1 VFSKTDA
8 AAGSPPRWPPQIR
21 YIIGNE
27 ACERF
32 SFYGMRNILVVFL
45 AGYLLLDLP
54 PGERDTRARQI
65 FHLFVFLVYFTPLL
79 GGWLADR
86 FWGKYKTILWL
97 SLVYCAGHAF
107 LAIFDHSKAGFYF
120 GLLLIALG
128 AGGIKPTV
136 SAFVG
141 DQFTV
146 SQKAQV
152 STVYGAFYWAINLGS
167 LTASLLMPKLLKH
180 FGPSVAFGVPGVLM
194 LASTVILVAGR
205 RHYRELPP
213 TGPNPDSFGRVLWTA
228 FKNRKR
234 SAGEGRS
241 FLDGALDTHP
251 RVAVEGARAVLR
263 ILRIF
268 AFIPFFWALFDQKAS
283 AWVLQA
289 RRMDLD
295 VGPFTFEPAQLQFIN
310 PGLVMALIPLMTGVV
325 YPFVARIGIRPTP
338 LRRMTVGMFM
348 AGLAFVLTA
357 MIEQRLDEGQR
368 LSVLWQLGPYVAL
381 TLAEILVSV
390 TGLEFAYTQAP
401 RQIKSV
407 VQSVWLLTT
416 AIANLVV
423 AALIKALNISISA
436 NVFFGYAGMALL
448 AGIVMAL
455 MARRFKVRDY
465 FQQVAPIPVG
475 EHAAPGLDPK

>member
-1 VFSKTDA
+1 VSRQTDDGA
-8 AAGSPPRWPPQIR
+8 PSPRRWPPQIR

-54 PGERDTRARQI
+54 PGERDTRARQV
-65 FHLFVFLVYFTPLL
+65 FHLFVFLVYFFPLL

-86 FWGKYKTILWL
+86 FWGKYRTILWL
-97 SLVYCAGHAF
+97 SLVYSLGHAC
-107 LAIFDHSKAGFYF
+107 LAIFDDNRTGFYA

-128 AGGIKPTV
+128 AGGIKPTI

-141 DQFTV
+141 DQFTG

-152 STVYGAFYWAINLGS
+152 TTIYGAFYWSINLGS
-167 LTASLLMPKLLKH
+167 LTASLLIPKLLRH
-180 FGPSVAFGVPGVLM
+180 FGPQVAFGVPGALM
-194 LASTVILVAGR
+194 LVSTVIFWAGR
-205 RHYRELPP
+205 RHYHELPP
-213 TGPNPDSFGRVLWTA
+213 TGPNPDSFGRVVWTA
-228 FKNRKR
+228 LKNRKR
-234 SAGEGRS
+234 SAAAGRS
-241 FLDGALDTHP
+241 LLDGALDDHP
-251 RVAVEGARAVLR
+251 RVAVEGARAVMR

-289 RRMDLD
+289 RRMDLQ

-310 PGLVMALIPLMTGVV
+310 PALVMILIPLMTGAV
-325 YPFVARIGIRPTP
+325 YPALNRIGLRATP
-338 LRRMTVGMFM
+338 LRRMTVGMFI

-381 TLAEILVSV
+381 TVSEILVSI

-401 RQIKSV
+401 PAMKGTIMSL
-407 VQSVWLLTT
+407 WLMTT
-416 AIANLVV
+416 AIGNLVV
-423 AALIKALNISISA
+423 SLLAARLNVFTGAGAFLFYAALVA
-436 NVFFGYAGMALL
+436 L
-448 AGIVMAL
+448 AGVGLAL
-455 MARRFKVRDY
+455 TARRHVTTDFFRE
-465 FQQVAPIPVG
+465 G
-475 EHAAPGLDPK
+475 

>member
-1 VFSKTDA
+1 MGHRAQCPAVLSTTDA
-8 AAGSPPRWPPQIR
+8 AAHPEARWPPQIR

-54 PGERDTRARQI
+54 AGERDTRARQI

-86 FWGKYKTILWL
+86 FWGKYRTILRL
-97 SLVYCAGHAF
+97 SLVYCLGHAL
-107 LAIFDHSKAGFYF
+107 LATFDHSAAGFYT
-120 GLLLIALG
+120 GLLLIAVG

-141 DQFTV
+141 DQLTG
-146 SQKAQV
+146 SQRAQV
-152 STVYGAFYWAINLGS
+152 TTVYGAFYWAINLGS
-167 LTASLLMPKLLKH
+167 LSASLLIPKLLKH
-180 FGPSVAFGVPGVLM
+180 FGPKVAFGLPGLLM
-194 LASTVILVAGR
+194 LASTVVLWLGR

-213 TGPNPDSFGRVLWTA
+213 TGPNPDSFGNVLLTA
-228 FKNRKR
+228 FRNRKR

-241 FLDGALDTHP
+241 MLDGALDTHP

-268 AFIPFFWALFDQKAS
+268 AFVPFFWALFDQKAS

-289 RRMDLD
+289 RRMDLE

-325 YPFVARIGIRPTP
+325 YPFVARIGIRPTA

-357 MIEQRLDEGQR
+357 MIERRLDEGQH

-381 TLAEILVSV
+381 TLAEILVSI

-401 RQIKSV
+401 PAMKGTIMSL
-407 VQSVWLLTT
+407 WLLTT
-416 AIANLVV
+416 AVGNLVV
-423 AALIKALNISISA
+423 ALLAAKL
-436 NVFFGYAGMALL
+436 NVFSGAGAFLFYAALVSL
-448 AGIVMAL
+448 AGLGLGLV
-455 MARRFKVRDY
+455 ARRHVTTDFFRED
-465 FQQVAPIPVG
+465 
-475 EHAAPGLDPK
+475 